1 MAAGRSAAAWSP
13 PSAHLTRRA
22 LAWPRKQRN
31 LLTTIT
37 TRPGHSLTT
46 DLPDM
51 IKITLFMWKVKL
63 SRKFNWY
70 LSPLRHRSSHIIQV
84 WGRKVTCK
92 RVWWHFLLLLWLL
105 LCSMLKLR
113 LYNRDAGSK
122 LLLAFVSWSSIRN
135 AVGIWHRGL
144 TFISYDWGCQGWCSN
159 FNIISSEFAFD
170 LFITHIDSLCQV
182 WVAWASAWADCWPVQ
197 CESLKVWFTNVKCCE
212 WRDRQM

>member
-1 MAAGRSAAAWSP
+1 
-13 PSAHLTRRA
+13 
-22 LAWPRKQRN
+22 
-31 LLTTIT
+31 
-37 TRPGHSLTT
+37 
-46 DLPDM
+46 M

-92 RVWWHFLLLLWLL
+92 RVWWCDISSS
-105 LCSMLKLR
+105 CSDSC
-113 LYNRDAGSK
+113 YAEADAVQHRDAGSQ

-144 TFISYDWGCQGWCSN
+144 TFISYDWDCQGCCSN

-170 LFITHIDSLCQV
+170 PFITHIDSLCQV
-182 WVAWASAWADCWPVQ
+182 WVAWCLGLDLGWLLASPMRKFEGLVY
-197 CESLKVWFTNVKCCE
+197 KC
-212 WRDRQM
+212 